1 MRISDWSSDVCS
13 SDLPLSHVDFPTFFA
28 DLSINFFIHK
38 FPLSIWN
45 ESPYPNSS
53 SLRVPLG
60 DLTLDKNSLTL
71 DLGGGE
77 PLAASKPQTSNY
89 SDRPYEKRLTQSG
102 RRFIS
107 VDVDA
112 NLLEI
117 LDKNRGKLRRGVFL
131 DRLLSKEFAGGK
143 GDNLM
148 SG

>member
-13 SDLPLSHVDFPTFFA
+13 S
-28 DLSINFFIHK
+28 
-38 FPLSIWN
+38 
-45 ESPYPNSS
+45 
-53 SLRVPLG
+53 

-112 NLLEI
+112 TLLEI
-117 LDKNRGKLRRGVFL
+117 LDQNHGKLRRGVFL
-131 DRLLSKEFAGGK
+131 DRLLSKASAGGK
-143 GDNLM
+143 GDNLVYG
-148 SG
+148 SPTNQPLGFTQNSAPYPTRRSACEVRAEERGEGR

>member
-13 SDLPLSHVDFPTFFA
+13 S
-28 DLSINFFIHK
+28 
-38 FPLSIWN
+38 
-45 ESPYPNSS
+45 
-53 SLRVPLG
+53 

-131 DRLLSKEFAGGK
+131 DRLLCKEFDGGK
-143 GDNLM
+143 GDTLL
-148 SG
+148 SALRSKKRRGFTKTKATLLTHSFP

>member
-13 SDLPLSHVDFPTFFA
+13 S
-28 DLSINFFIHK
+28 
-38 FPLSIWN
+38 
-45 ESPYPNSS
+45 
-53 SLRVPLG
+53 

-117 LDKNRGKLRRGVFL
+117 LDKNRGKLRRGVFRSEEHPSEL
-131 DRLLSKEFAGGK
+131 QSLMRISYAVFSLTTQTKTYKSKNTNK
-143 GDNLM
+143 H
-148 SG
+148 